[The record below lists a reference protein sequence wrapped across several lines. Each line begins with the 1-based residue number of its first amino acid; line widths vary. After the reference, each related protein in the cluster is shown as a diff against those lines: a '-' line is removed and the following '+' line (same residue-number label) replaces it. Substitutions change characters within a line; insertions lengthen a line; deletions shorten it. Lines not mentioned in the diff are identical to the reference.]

1 MKQHTLLLYDT
12 LPFNLQKGAAASQE
26 ETLPGSAPR
35 QDWKSDFKPGAHG
48 TFFKDCTILCQVTE
62 PQLMRFNVIY
72 IIKSILGKNKTS
84 ESYTLKLKRFYC
96 SVWLFEF
103 SLVSTVTGVEFLH
116 TTQQTTTS
124 VSCERRLFFILRIYL
139 QLGCWCLFSSVFFF
153 DVLILVNRFKI
164 SNSCKL
170 RWKSSR
176 GSKLATTVWR
186 ACTRSGSLSCFMSC
200 LSVFRNVPPAFMW

>member
-48 TFFKDCTILCQVTE
+48 TFFKDCTILCQVTK

-124 VSCERRLFFILRIYL
+124 VSCERRLLFILCIYL
-139 QLGCWCLFSSVFFF
+139 QLGCCCCLFSIVFF
-153 DVLILVNRFKI
+153 
-164 SNSCKL
+164 
-170 RWKSSR
+170 
-176 GSKLATTVWR
+176 WR
-186 ACTRSGSLSCFMSC
+186 ANTCQQVQDIEFMQIEMKVIEGLKVGNDC
-200 LSVFRNVPPAFMW
+200 LKSMHEVGFAFMFYVLSFCV